1 MKNFGKLKE
10 SFNNILAESI
20 VKKKDEGK
28 KVFQKYMKMLKENEI
43 LKSQY
48 IIYDN
53 LENSNFTDSSEA
65 LEYVKESIDVLR
77 SYGKEDILKANKELS
92 KLIVKESSF
101 GGDYTNEELHNNIS
115 FLVFTDKK
123 ATNINKVNES
133 RSYIKNHLLTDK
145 SEESI
150 SESVSLPPSVLTKLS
165 LEKFNRK
172 YENISESEKKIIKSL
187 INGDESN
194 RETVFNDLVREC
206 IDIIDNKLTGS
217 DIELK
222 EKLLNAKDKLLRM
235 EFSSDNYRE
244 DINKVY
250 NLKESIK

>member
-53 LENSNFTDSSEA
+53 LENGNFNDSSEA

-77 SYGKEDILKANKELS
+77 SYSKEDILKANKELS

-101 GGDYTNEELHNNIS
+101 GGDYTHEELHNNIS

-145 SEESI
+145 SEETI
-150 SESVSLPPSVLTKLS
+150 SESINLPPSVLTRLS

-172 YENISESEKKIIKSL
+172 YENVSESEKKIIKSL
-187 INGDESN
+187 INGDENS

-206 IDIIDNKLTGS
+206 IDIIDNKLSES

-235 EFSSDNYRE
+235 KFDSDTYRE

-250 NLKESIK
+250 NLKEYIK